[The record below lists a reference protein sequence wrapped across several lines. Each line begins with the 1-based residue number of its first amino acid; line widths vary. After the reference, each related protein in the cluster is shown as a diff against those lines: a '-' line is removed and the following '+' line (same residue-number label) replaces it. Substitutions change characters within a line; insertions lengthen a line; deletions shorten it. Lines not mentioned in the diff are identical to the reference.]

1 MASEIMLNEWL
12 DHLIIIG
19 ATILAYILLNYLR
32 NIRRR
37 NKLLASYGPN
47 ICIPPHHH
55 SYVPFLGSAVEMGK
69 GIRLFID
76 KYSTKFG
83 EPLFTANI
91 AGKHSLFIGDSD
103 HLTMIYTHSRQ
114 VDGFALQKQFTR
126 NVLGITSASDEL
138 AMFGSDSKA
147 AIKQYHKY
155 LFTDEE
161 LNKTVKTAQDI
172 FNTLLPQLT
181 NNKST
186 DGWYRHDLYRLVRT
200 CIFEASVEP
209 FLSKYIATQENSELF
224 SSFDAGVP
232 LMFGNAPSFL
242 TKDATS
248 ARNTLLKR
256 ISDSKFIDQGSELIK
271 DRQNL
276 NLPDNVYQRTA
287 LGLLFASVGNSIPSV
302 FWCLYHILSDPVA
315 YDSIQNE
322 VDGIIEK
329 KKQTGEGDMLVLSLE
344 ELQGMKL
351 LSSTFSESLRLYHGA
366 FTVREATDNF
376 VYDTKKK
383 GQHKYLIEKGT
394 RIMAFQSTLHHN
406 SELFDEP
413 ETFQYDRFVHKNT
426 DKDIRP
432 FGGGSRLCPGRKFI
446 RFEVQAFI
454 SMLMVNFD
462 MRIVD
467 GESKPDINY
476 AMQGVGVSQP
486 DRKVMIEIRPKP

>member
-1 MASEIMLNEWL
+1 MLNEWL
-12 DHLIIIG
+12 DHLLIIG
-19 ATILAYILLNYLR
+19 GTLSVYVLLNYLR

-37 NKLLASYGPN
+37 NKLLASYGSG
-47 ICIPPHHH
+47 IYIPPHLT
-55 SYVPFLGSAVEMGK
+55 SYVPFLGSAIEMGK
-69 GIRLFID
+69 GIRRFID
-76 KYSTKFG
+76 RYSTKFG
-83 EPLFTANI
+83 EPLFTATI

-103 HLTMIYTHSRQ
+103 HLTMIYTHSRE
-114 VDGFALQKQFTR
+114 VDGFALQRQFTR
-126 NVLGITSASDEL
+126 NVLGITSASEE
-138 AMFGSDSKA
+138 AMFGADSKA
-147 AIKQYHKY
+147 AIRQYHKY
-155 LFTDEE
+155 LFTDDE
-161 LNKTVKTAQDI
+161 LNKTVATAQKI

-181 NNKST
+181 NSKST
-186 DGWYRHDLYRLVRT
+186 DGWHRHDLYTLVRT

-209 FLSKYIATQENSELF
+209 FLSKYIATKENSELF

-248 ARNTLLKR
+248 ARNKLLER
-256 ISDSKFIDQGSELIK
+256 ISDSKFIERGSELIK

-302 FWCLYHILSDPVA
+302 FWCLFHILSDPVA
-315 YDSIQNE
+315 YDAIQAE
-322 VDGIIEK
+322 VDGIVEK
-329 KKQTGEGDMLVLSLE
+329 KKQRGDGEMLVLSLE
-344 ELQGMKL
+344 ELKGMNL
-351 LSSTFSESLRLYHGA
+351 LNSAFSEALRLYHGA

-394 RIMAFQSTLHHN
+394 RIMAFQSTRHHN

-413 ETFQYDRFVHKNT
+413 ETFQFVHKNT

-446 RFEVQAFI
+446 RYEIQAFI

-486 DRKVMIEIRPKP
+486 DREVMIEIRPKM